1 MYVLRCDFF
10 SLDEKAV
17 QNLMG
22 NLKGC
27 LSHSHFLTHTHI
39 LTDTSEMKKSA
50 ANSLV
55 DTCLKCSP
63 VGDRK
68 KFFILLDTIS
78 LPGWVGVI
86 HVFHGYILLSTLSSV
101 KLLRCKNIQL

>member
-1 MYVLRCDFF
+1 
-10 SLDEKAV
+10 
-17 QNLMG
+17 MG

-78 LPGWVGVI
+78 LPGWVGVLMYSMDTFFFQRCL
-86 HVFHGYILLSTLSSV
+86 VLS
-101 KLLRCKNIQL
+101 C